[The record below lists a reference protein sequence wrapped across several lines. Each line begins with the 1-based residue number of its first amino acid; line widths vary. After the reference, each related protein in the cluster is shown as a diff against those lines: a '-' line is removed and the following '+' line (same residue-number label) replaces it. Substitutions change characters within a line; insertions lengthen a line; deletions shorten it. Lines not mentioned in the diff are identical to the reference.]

1 MGRTITSKQE
11 QVLNTMCYGANQVL
25 LGTLLKELLEKS
37 GTGGGGGTGEENVIE
52 KITIAGIPL
61 EVKDKTVEIPAAT
74 AQTLGLVKSGSSS
87 GDIVINEDG
96 TMSVKKIKLSAI
108 EQDEVLVLDGGN
120 ADT

>member
-11 QVLNTMCYGANQVL
+11 KVLNTMCYGANQVL
-25 LGTLLKELLEKS
+25 LGTLLKELLEK
-37 GTGGGGGTGEENVIE
+37 GGGGGGAGEENVIE

-61 EVKDKTVEIPAAT
+61 EVKDKTVEIPAAS

-96 TMSVKKIKLSAI
+96 TMSVKKVKLSSI

-120 ADT
+120 AKV